1 MGKCIGN
8 ILNSEIP
15 RAGQMIDFA
24 ETEKIDYYKAL
35 ELAEENGN
43 MKLVKKLLNREPP
56 YYGKDLVWK
65 SALYLN

>member
-1 MGKCIGN
+1 
-8 ILNSEIP
+8 
-15 RAGQMIDFA
+15 MIDFA